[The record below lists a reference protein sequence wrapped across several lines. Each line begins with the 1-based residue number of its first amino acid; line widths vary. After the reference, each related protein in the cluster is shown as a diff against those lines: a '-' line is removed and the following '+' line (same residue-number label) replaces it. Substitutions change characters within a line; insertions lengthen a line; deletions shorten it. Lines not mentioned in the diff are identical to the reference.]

1 MDGSKVKINN
11 ESGFYTVI
19 NSLGKGGFGEVFE
32 VQGSFGGT
40 NIALKLLNTD
50 NIDNDIVK
58 RFEKEIKIQT
68 KLEHPNIVPII
79 DFNTSDQDE
88 NPYYTMPLAQKN
100 FQKLLSEYRQN
111 HLDPYMDDSDVQ
123 FYFEQ
128 ILEAVRYAHSEGVI
142 HRDLKP
148 ENILVYEEEI
158 LKVSDFGLGK
168 FIDGKTEILTKTV
181 MKMGSEAYAA
191 PEQFQEGN
199 AKNVDQRA
207 DIFSLGKILYEIIT
221 FDFPL
226 HIDAEKIEHSKY
238 KRIVK
243 KATQTNKKRR
253 YQTIE
258 EMYDEFRLLSGNQF
272 NNLSNPAEALKKA
285 YQEYKETND
294 KAGLKNIIDL
304 LLLYKTNYGIYT
316 NILMKFD
323 HITMKQMD
331 KSYREE
337 FNEIIKQYLLHVK
350 EVNHPFSFT
359 DNIANFLIKLL
370 YLVNDDELQGE
381 IMTVFLEIGY
391 RHTRFYFGNVLES
404 YFSSLDRDIE
414 RQIISREVIKY
425 NPCQSRWIATYINKS
440 KVPKIIES
448 ALNEVA

>member
-1 MDGSKVKINN
+1 M
-11 ESGFYTVI
+11 
-19 NSLGKGGFGEVFE
+19 
-32 VQGSFGGT
+32 
-40 NIALKLLNTD
+40 
-50 NIDNDIVK
+50 
-58 RFEKEIKIQT
+58 EI
-68 KLEHPNIVPII
+68 
-79 DFNTSDQDE
+79 S
-88 NPYYTMPLAQKN
+88 
-100 FQKLLSEYRQN
+100 
-111 HLDPYMDDSDVQ
+111 
-123 FYFEQ
+123 
-128 ILEAVRYAHSEGVI
+128 
-142 HRDLKP
+142 
-148 ENILVYEEEI
+148 
-158 LKVSDFGLGK
+158 
-168 FIDGKTEILTKTV
+168 
-181 MKMGSEAYAA
+181 
-191 PEQFQEGN
+191 
-199 AKNVDQRA
+199 
-207 DIFSLGKILYEIIT
+207 
-221 FDFPL
+221 
-226 HIDAEKIEHSKY
+226 
-238 KRIVK
+238 
-243 KATQTNKKRR
+243 
-253 YQTIE
+253 
-258 EMYDEFRLLSGNQF
+258 F

-304 LLLYKTNYGIYT
+304 LLLYKTNYGLYT

>member
-1 MDGSKVKINN
+1 MGGSITEINN
-11 ESGFYTVI
+11 ELDFYTVVD
-19 NSLGKGGFGEVFE
+19 SLGKGGFGEVFE
-32 VQGSFGGT
+32 AEEFWGGP

-50 NIDNDIVK
+50 NMDEDVLK

-68 KLEHPNIVPII
+68 KLEHSNIVPIL
-79 DFNTSDQDE
+79 DFNTSNQ
-88 NPYYTMPLAQKN
+88 NGIPYYTMPLAQKN
-100 FQKLLSEYRQN
+100 FQKLLCEYRQN

-128 ILEAVRYAHSEGVI
+128 ILDAVRYAHSEGVI

-168 FIDGKTEILTKTV
+168 FINRKTEILTKTV

-243 KATQTNKKRR
+243 KATKTNKERR

-258 EMYDEFRLLSGNQF
+258 EMYHEFQLLSGNQC
-272 NNLSNPAEALKKA
+272 NNFSNPAEVLKKA
-285 YQEYKETND
+285 YQEYKETNS
-294 KAGLKNIIDL
+294 KVELKNLIDI
-304 LLLYKTNYGIYT
+304 LLLYKANYGIYT

-323 HITMKQMD
+323 NITLKQMD
-331 KSYREE
+331 KCYREE
-337 FNEIIKQYLLHVK
+337 FYEVINQYLLHVK

-370 YLVNDDELQGE
+370 YLVNDDDLQEE

-404 YFSSLDRDIE
+404 YFSSLDSDIE

-440 KVPKIIES
+440 K
-448 ALNEVA
+448 